1 LIINV
6 SRELCPECGGWDG
19 DSVLHTLILEQMA
32 IGAEIRIAEGILRK
46 KV

>member
-6 SRELCPECGGWDG
+6 SRELCPECGDWDG
-19 DSVLHTLILEQMA
+19 DSVLHTLILERMV
-32 IGAEIRIAEGILRK
+32 IGAEIHIAEEILRK